1 MDNKINLIIDFDST
15 FIKLETI
22 EVLADF
28 SLSNKKNKVQILNKI
43 KHITNKAMTGDIP
56 FSEALE
62 QRIQLINPTTSHI
75 NKTIEFL
82 KSHISDSFLKNKN
95 FFQSYNKNCF
105 IVSGGFKEIIIPL
118 VNEFNV
124 LEKNIFANTFI
135 KNKNNLYI
143 DKNNPLSK
151 NNGKNIVVKNI
162 PGNNIIVGDGYT
174 DYEVKKD
181 GNAKK
186 FIQFTENIN
195 RKSLNN
201 KADLICNDFKRIIS
215 YINNDI

>member
-15 FIKLETI
+15 FVKLETI

-43 KHITNKAMTGDIP
+43 KHITNKAMIGDIP
-56 FSEALE
+56 FSQALE
-62 QRIQLINPTTSHI
+62 QRIQLINPSISHI

-82 KSHISDSFLKNKN
+82 KSQISDSFLKNKN

-118 VNEFNV
+118 VNEFNI

-162 PGNNIIVGDGYT
+162 SGNNIIVGDGYT
-174 DYEVKKD
+174 DYEVKKE
-181 GNAKK
+181 GNANK

-201 KADLICNDFKRIIS
+201 KADLICNDFKRIIY

>member
-1 MDNKINLIIDFDST
+1 MKPVLIIDFDST

-43 KHITNKAMTGDIP
+43 KHITNKAMIGDIP
-56 FSEALE
+56 FSQALE
-62 QRIQLINPTTSHI
+62 QRIQLINPSISHI

-82 KSHISDSFLKNKN
+82 KSQISDSFLKNKN
-95 FFQSYNKNCF
+95 K
-105 IVSGGFKEIIIPL
+105 
-118 VNEFNV
+118 
-124 LEKNIFANTFI
+124 
-135 KNKNNLYI
+135 LYI

-162 PGNNIIVGDGYT
+162 SGNNIIVGDGYT

-201 KADLICNDFKRIIS
+201 KADLICNDFKKIIS